1 MSIDDPLI
9 LVLYNVEE
17 KALHKVPSALIALQD
32 TARVAM
38 HINEALTACGYR
50 TVLIPVYD
58 SLNELRRALRPFS
71 PETAFIFNNC
81 DGFAG
86 ENMAATK
93 VMRLVETLG
102 FKHTG
107 STAGVSTAC
116 IDKSRTKHRLETAR
130 IPTPRYQVFNKAEGL
145 YRFAFPAIVK
155 PLTDDASLGIDLQS
169 VVRTHAELISR
180 ITYVIEHYQQAALVE
195 EFISGR
201 ELAVSMWGNKQV
213 DALPISEQDYS
224 LIENPLE
231 HLLTYESKWIPDSFY
246 YRNILT
252 SCPARLDPEEAKH
265 VADTALRAYRA
276 IGMRDFGRVDIR
288 YHGGIPYVIDIN
300 EVPDFSPGAGFSNS
314 ATAAGYSYI
323 EMVGHLLEL
332 ALEREG
338 WQCQKRT
345 LKSLSPRLQTASAS
359 SD

>member
-1 MSIDDPLI
+1 
-9 LVLYNVEE
+9 
-17 KALHKVPSALIALQD
+17 
-32 TARVAM
+32 M
-38 HINEALTACGYR
+38 HLNEALTACGYR
-50 TVLIPVYD
+50 TVLIPVRN
-58 SLNELRRALRPFS
+58 SLNELRKALQPFS

-81 DGFAG
+81 DGFDG

-107 STAGVSTAC
+107 STANVSTAC
-116 IDKSRTKHRLETAR
+116 IDKSRTKHRLEAAR
-130 IPTPRYQVFNKAEGL
+130 IPTPRYQVFHKAEGVYNL
-145 YRFAFPAIVK
+145 AFPAIVK

-169 VVRTHAELISR
+169 VVRTHAELIKR
-180 ITYVIEHYQQAALVE
+180 ITYVIEHYRQSALVE
-195 EFISGR
+195 EFIPGR
-201 ELAVSMWGNKQV
+201 ELAVSMWGNKTV
-213 DALPISEQDYS
+213 EALPISEQDYS
-224 LIENPLE
+224 LIKNPLQ
-231 HLLTYESKWIPDSFY
+231 HLLTYESKWLPDSFY

-252 SCPARLDPEEAKH
+252 CCPASLDPQEEKH

-288 YHGGIPYVIDIN
+288 YHNGIPYVIDIN

-314 ATAAGYSYI
+314 ATAAGYSYV
-323 EMVGHLLEL
+323 EMVGRLLEL

-338 WQCQKRT
+338 WQCQKPT